1 MRLTFAL
8 VLAACGGD
16 ARTTPAAPAAS
27 GPAPTTV
34 VVEREPAPVAAAALP
49 PAPLA
54 EGPGLVVVNPSEVD
68 IRIYGAY
75 LVDEE
80 GLMGTRAL
88 WRHRFD
94 CDDDED
100 VDHVVPR
107 NGGRIKLPPPT
118 RVFDDGCKPPET
130 LPPGRYLLRLDSGY
144 TEDFYA
150 SATITVPLQD
160 QVELTYLQHQDEPY
174 RCDAAKAR
182 RAARI
187 ALAGTAELAW
197 LPAGLF
203 AGCDPTQARC
213 QASPEGWTPPPAR
226 CTMHLHE
233 DILRVRLPA
242 SDDTPVGFV
251 AWADREAI
259 YTRRPDVDRTSAARA
274 KVQGK
279 GLVVAGRTSRHRH
292 EHGGDA
298 AKIASMTLDVFNP
311 HPHPIGVQVVG
322 LEHMVD
328 FSCAFP
334 AKVRATPA
342 VRSVSTKTVPPGLS
356 TLEIDFDV
364 QSAYQGHCERF
375 ATRATLDVSGTK
387 MVVTS
392 EHEVSRFDPID

>member
-1 MRLTFAL
+1 MSVVSVV
-8 VLAACGGD
+8 VLAACGGESNRVPK
-16 ARTTPAAPAAS
+16 ASKPTPM
-27 GPAPTTV
+27 TV
-34 VVEREPAPVAAAALP
+34 VVDPEPAPRATVGPP
-49 PAPLA
+49 PAPLPA
-54 EGPGLVVVNPSEVD
+54 GPGLVVVNPSEVD
-68 IRIYGAY
+68 IHIYGAY
-75 LVDEE
+75 LVDEK

-118 RVFDDGCKPPET
+118 QVFDDGCKPPQT

-150 SATITVPLQD
+150 SASITVPLQD

-174 RCDAAKAR
+174 RCNAAKAR

-187 ALAGTAELAW
+187 ALAGAAELAW

-213 QASPEGWTPPPAR
+213 QASPRGWAPPPPR
-226 CTMHLHE
+226 CTMLLHE
-233 DILRVRLPA
+233 DQLRVRLPTTN
-242 SDDTPVGFV
+242 DTPMGLL
-251 AWADREAI
+251 AWVDREAI
-259 YTRRPDVDRTSAARA
+259 YARRPDVDRTSAARA
-274 KVQGK
+274 NILGK
-279 GLVVAGRTSRHRH
+279 SLVVAGRTSHHMH

-298 AKIASMTLDVFNP
+298 AAIGSIVLDVFNP
-311 HPHPIGVQVVG
+311 HPHPIGVRVVG

-334 AKVRATPA
+334 AKVVATPA
-342 VRSVSTKTVPPGLS
+342 VRSVSTKMVPPGLS
-356 TLEIDFDV
+356 TLEVDFEP
-364 QSAYQGHCERF
+364 QRAYQGHCERF